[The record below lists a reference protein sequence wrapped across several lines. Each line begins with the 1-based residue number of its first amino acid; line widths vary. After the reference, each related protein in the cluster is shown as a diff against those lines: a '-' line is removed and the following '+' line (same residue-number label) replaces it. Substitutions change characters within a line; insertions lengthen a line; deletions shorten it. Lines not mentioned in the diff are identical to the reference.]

1 MWVRARTC
9 ACENVCVCV
18 VYLRWADHLFSLLP
32 LFCGF
37 ALFRR
42 AELPAA
48 LQQQQPNQQLQSRS
62 HRGVWT
68 HTHKHTCINDK
79 KKKNAKVL
87 AEESSRVVSVKL
99 PKGTKITMAGK
110 QRSETSEHRPS
121 TFPTRTF
128 HMLFLNKTV
137 WLDATC
143 LLEEEREEEKKTLSI
158 AVEKFA

>member
-1 MWVRARTC
+1 MW
-9 ACENVCVCV
+9 ECVCV
-18 VYLRWADHLFSLLP
+18 WCTYDGQTTCFPFFPFFVDLPSLEEPSCQQHCSSSSPTSSFSP
-32 LFCGF
+32 
-37 ALFRR
+37 
-42 AELPAA
+42 
-48 LQQQQPNQQLQSRS
+48 
-62 HRGVWT
+62 GVIVASGHT
-68 HTHKHTCINDK
+68 HTNTHASTTK
-79 KKKNAKVL
+79 KKKIAKVL